1 VNAGDP
7 DADAAAGTD
16 PGADDPLG
24 LHGIV
29 PPMITAFAED
39 ESVDEAATATHAR
52 FLVDRGVHGVFA
64 LGTNGEFPLLT
75 AEERDRVVETVVDEV
90 GGEVPVLAGV
100 GAESTRE
107 TIERA
112 NAAEAAGADGLVVVV
127 PYYFPVDDDGLVEHY
142 RRVADAV
149 DTPVYAYTFPDMTG
163 NEISPAALD
172 GIAAIDGV
180 EGLKDTSE
188 DVVQMQRSLR
198 EHPDFTYL
206 IGANR
211 LAHVGL
217 SMGCDGAVLSVAN
230 AFPELAVDLYEAV
243 QAGDD
248 ERARELQGDLSDL
261 LDAMER
267 GPFLA
272 GVKAALDLR
281 GFDVGPMRSPLRSF
295 STEQKDALQD
305 ALVDL
310 HDDDKL
316 LVE

>member
-1 VNAGDP
+1 MS
-7 DADAAAGTD
+7 ADD

-24 LHGIV
+24 LHGVV
-29 PPMITAFAED
+29 PPMITAFDED
-39 ESVDEAATATHAR
+39 ESIDEAATANHAR

-75 AEERDRVVETVVDEV
+75 AEERDRVVEVVVDEV
-90 GGEVPVLAGV
+90 GDEVPVLAGV

-112 NAAEAAGADGLVVVV
+112 HAAEMAGADGLVVVV

-172 GIAAIDGV
+172 RIAEIEGIA
-180 EGLKDTSE
+180 GLKDTSE
-188 DVVQMQRSLR
+188 DVVQMERCLR
-198 EHPDFTYL
+198 EHPEFTYL
-206 IGANR
+206 VGANR
-211 LAHVGL
+211 LAHAGL
-217 SMGCDGAVLSVAN
+217 SLGCDGAVLSVAN
-230 AFPELAVDLYEAV
+230 AFPEIAVELYEAAR
-243 QAGDD
+243 AGDD

-261 LDAMER
+261 LDAMQQ

-295 STEQKDALQD
+295 SDDQKTALQD
-305 ALVDL
+305 TLIDL
-310 HDDDKL
+310 YDDDKL
-316 LVE
+316 RVE